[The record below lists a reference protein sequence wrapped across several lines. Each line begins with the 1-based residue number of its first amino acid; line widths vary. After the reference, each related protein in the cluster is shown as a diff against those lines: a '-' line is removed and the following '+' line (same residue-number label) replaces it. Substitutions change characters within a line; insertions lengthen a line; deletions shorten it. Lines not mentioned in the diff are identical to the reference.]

1 MKYRLCGC
9 HIHNVPPLS
18 LSLFLASGVSESD
31 MEVSQMSMPT
41 DSLEKEFKSDEMKQK
56 LEKIKEKKNKF
67 KKLYEVSSR
76 HPFTPILQF
85 CSYS

>member
-1 MKYRLCGC
+1 
-9 HIHNVPPLS
+9 
-18 LSLFLASGVSESD
+18 
-31 MEVSQMSMPT
+31 MSMPS